1 MPVDD
6 QPASLSSAH
15 VAIVGLGLIG
25 GSLALALRGRCAA
38 LYGIDPNPAVLDL
51 AEGRALCERLSPSAA
66 DLLPAAD
73 VIILAA
79 PVRTILKIVRDLPGL
94 HPGRAL
100 VLDVGSTKAAIFQAL
115 ACLPERFDPLGGH
128 PMGGKEKGGLLSAD
142 AAIFGGVTFAFTPLP
157 RTSERA
163 RALAL
168 ELAAAVGAHP
178 LWLDPATHDAWAA
191 YTSHLAYLVSAGL
204 ALATPIEAAA
214 LAGPGFRSATRLAA
228 SDPEMMLDILETNRS
243 NVRTALARFRK
254 QIDRLDAA
262 LAAEDLSGLQRIL
275 ENAMAARE
283 KMLAAPVPLEGE
295 KP

>member
-1 MPVDD
+1 
-6 QPASLSSAH
+6 
-15 VAIVGLGLIG
+15 
-25 GSLALALRGRCAA
+25 
-38 LYGIDPNPAVLDL
+38 
-51 AEGRALCERLSPSAA
+51 
-66 DLLPAAD
+66 

-79 PVRTILKIVRDLPGL
+79 PVRTILKIVRDLPAL

-115 ACLPERFDPLGGH
+115 ACLPGRFDPLGGH
-128 PMGGKEKGGLLSAD
+128 PMGGKEKGGLQSAD
-142 AAIFGGVTFAFTPLP
+142 AAIFRGVTFAFTPLP
-157 RTSERA
+157 RTSEQA

-204 ALATPIEAAA
+204 ALATPTEAAA
-214 LAGPGFRSATRLAA
+214 LAGPGYRSATRLAA

-262 LAAEDLSGLQRIL
+262 LAAEDLSGLQRML
-275 ENAMAARE
+275 EAALAARE
-283 KMLAAPVPLEGE
+283 KMLAAPLESE